1 MHKSQHTCQKIHTTV
16 AVAGVCWYKFK
27 QDLSMQ
33 KGNMCIFNQVFFPH
47 FSPPLFL
54 CCCSAVA
61 ISAKM
66 YDLPTPGFS
75 SSVCNDFKQCGFAG
89 GFNKAKLA
97 TTHSRISVTG
107 RSYYIHTGKDIS
119 LKVGVF
125 VCLQV
130 KGGNFQSSATDQINC
145 LPLLECECEVAE
157 SSWSTE
163 RAGKSAVHWLH

>member
-1 MHKSQHTCQKIHTTV
+1 MCADINLNRICPCKKETCASLI
-16 AVAGVCWYKFK
+16 KF
-27 QDLSMQ
+27 
-33 KGNMCIFNQVFFPH
+33 FFH
-47 FSPPLFL
+47 VFSPPFFL

-130 KGGNFQSSATDQINC
+130 KGGNFQSSATDRINC

-157 SSWSTE
+157 SS
-163 RAGKSAVHWLH
+163 